1 MFIVVVLG
9 INLFIVHCFWPIQND
24 GHHVKR
30 NNVDPLSDLGANART
45 GSTELTVD
53 QFLDVGSS
61 LGYNVENDHSMVVC
75 WLGSINVNI
84 YELRMEE
91 AEETFLSLKEHKI
104 NIYNTR
110 KIQRKTNNY
119 EYPKNKGSYRTWIDT
134 IKINLALSYF
144 KILHIAFNIK
154 TSIKTITFVNVSRNG
169 KNTPWTF
176 QKRPPVKDSK
186 RCQLIDGESFGH
198 I

>member
-1 MFIVVVLG
+1 MFIVVVRG
-9 INLFIVHCFWPIQND
+9 IDLFIVHCFWPIQND

-30 NNVDPLSDLGANART
+30 NNVDPLSDRGANART

-75 WLGSINVNI
+75 WLGSMNVNI
-84 YELRMEE
+84 NELKWFRRVRLQL
-91 AEETFLSLKEHKI
+91 AEETLLSLKEHTI
-104 NIYNTR
+104 NIYNTM

-134 IKINLALSYF
+134 IKINLPLSYF

-154 TSIKTITFVNVSRNG
+154 TAIIT
-169 KNTPWTF
+169 
-176 QKRPPVKDSK
+176 
-186 RCQLIDGESFGH
+186 
-198 I
+198 